1 MEIKTLSASN
11 DSAAPE
17 RCRSRANVVIVDT
30 GTAARV
36 IVIEQDERLQV
47 GSRFSHQGLMWQITG
62 RRPHGRAF
70 VAEPVE
76 V

>member
-1 MEIKTLSASN
+1 
-11 DSAAPE
+11 
-17 RCRSRANVVIVDT
+17 VIVDT

-47 GSRFSHQGLMWQITG
+47 GSRFSHRGLMWQITG
-62 RRPHGRAF
+62 RRPHGRAL